1 MEKIWQL
8 ADKISE
14 DFKKEFPE
22 IPGTILQLL
31 NNRGLTKQTQIDEFL
46 YPDYSQDVHDPFLF
60 QDMEKAVTRIYQ
72 AIENKELIVIHGD
85 YDADGVCA
93 AAIIYLTL
101 KSLGAE
107 HLDIFL
113 PDREIDGYGINKN
126 TINILAE
133 AKTKLLISCDCGIS
147 NFEEVTLARSKN
159 IDVIITDHHNVP
171 QNIPPANAII
181 HPKVP
186 NEPYPDK
193 GLSGGGV
200 AFKLIQ
206 ALTKYNLA
214 QKYWGNQNTKLEN
227 FEKWLLDLV
236 AISSVADMVP
246 LLGESRTLTKYG
258 LIVLNKTKRAGLKH
272 LIEISTLGKNHTNSS
287 PIKLTT
293 SNISFQLAPRINA
306 AGRVKHANNAFQLL
320 IAADEDEAKELAR
333 ELNANNQERQ
343 KITEKMVSEAKA
355 QINET
360 NQDKAPIIFVIKEN
374 WPIGLVGL
382 IASKLCNEFYKP
394 VLVMTQTD
402 GKIHGSGRSINEIDI
417 MKKMVKL
424 SNLFEKYGGH
434 PQACGFTL
442 KNSSQE
448 GLENFKKQFLD
459 LINQELLDKKIIP
472 ILPIDAE
479 VSLEEINWDLFDLLE
494 KFEPFGQN
502 NPEPKYLARG
512 LTVACVEAVGGNCQ
526 HLKLLVKHNSL
537 EHKKMIGF
545 NFGDENK
552 VGKNWCEFLKPGDII
567 DVVFE
572 ISVNQWNGN
581 RELQLKIV
589 DLKLNQNNF
598 SN

>member
-1 MEKIWQL
+1 MWRL
-8 ADKISE
+8 AERISE
-14 DFKKEFPE
+14 DFKKQFPE
-22 IPGTILQLL
+22 IPGTVLQLL
-31 NNRGLTKQTQIDEFL
+31 NNRGLTKQPQIDEFL
-46 YPDYSQDVHDPFLF
+46 YPDYSQDVYDPYLF
-60 QDMEKAVTRIYQ
+60 QDMEKAVVRIYQ
-72 AIENKELIVIHGD
+72 ALEKNELIVIHGD

-101 KSLGAE
+101 KSLGAK

-126 TINILAE
+126 TIDVLAA
-133 AKTKLLISCDCGIS
+133 AKTKLIISCDCGIS
-147 NFEEVTLARSKN
+147 NFEEVALARSKN

-171 QNIPPANAII
+171 LKIPPANAII

-206 ALTKYNLA
+206 ALIRHESV
-214 QKYWGNQNTKLEN
+214 QKFWVNQNNKLEN

-258 LIVLNKTKRAGLKH
+258 LIVLNKTKRFGLKN
-272 LIEISTLGKNHTNSS
+272 LIEISNSGKNFNNSS
-287 PIKLTT
+287 VNKLTT
-293 SNISFQLAPRINA
+293 SNISFQIAPRINA
-306 AGRVKHANNAFQLL
+306 AGRVKHASNAFQLL
-320 IAADEDEAKELAR
+320 IVEDETEAKELAR

-343 KITEKMVSEAKA
+343 KITERMVNEAKL
-355 QINET
+355 QITET
-360 NQDKAPIIFVIKEN
+360 KQTEAPIIFVIQEN

-394 VLVMTQTD
+394 VLVMTKKD
-402 GKIHGSGRSINEIDI
+402 GWIHGSGRSINEIDI
-417 MKKMVKL
+417 MQKMIKL
-424 SNLFEKYGGH
+424 SDLFEKYGGH

-442 KNSSQE
+442 KDSSDE
-448 GLENFKKQFLD
+448 SLENFKKQFLNLLEQD
-459 LINQELLDKKIIP
+459 LANKKILP

-479 VSLEEINWDLFDLLE
+479 VNLEEINWDLFDLLE

-552 VGKNWCEFLKPGDII
+552 VGKNWCEFLKPGDLI

-598 SN
+598 SK